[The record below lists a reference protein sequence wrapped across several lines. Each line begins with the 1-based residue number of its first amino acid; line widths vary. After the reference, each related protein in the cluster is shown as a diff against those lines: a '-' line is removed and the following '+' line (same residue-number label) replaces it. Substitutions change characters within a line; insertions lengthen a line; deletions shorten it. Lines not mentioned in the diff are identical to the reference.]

1 MADFQKYAPKL
12 SKLEGGFSNRKAD
25 RGGPTNRGVTL
36 RTFREFYG
44 SDKTVEEL
52 RNMTDEQWTYIMK
65 SGYWDKCK
73 ADEIKS
79 QSVAEFF
86 SDWCVNSGTGMIRK
100 IQFLLGVKTDG
111 IVGPLTLAA
120 IDKEDPASLFE
131 RMKILRKKFVRTIVE
146 NDPRQIENLD
156 GWINRINS
164 FKFES

>member
-44 SDKTVEEL
+44 SDKTVEDL
-52 RNMTDEQWTYIMK
+52 RNMTDEQWTHIMK

-100 IQFLLGVKTDG
+100 IQFLLGVR
-111 IVGPLTLAA
+111 I
-120 IDKEDPASLFE
+120 
-131 RMKILRKKFVRTIVE
+131 RKCRLHIIQKLSKFI
-146 NDPRQIENLD
+146 
-156 GWINRINS
+156 S
-164 FKFES
+164 FVANAKPSVCR